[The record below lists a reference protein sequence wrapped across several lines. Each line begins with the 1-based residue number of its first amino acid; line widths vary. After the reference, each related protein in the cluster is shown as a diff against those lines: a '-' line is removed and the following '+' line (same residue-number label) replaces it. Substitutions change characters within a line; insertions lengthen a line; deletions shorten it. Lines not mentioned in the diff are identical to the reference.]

1 MRRGRFLAVLVAGA
15 AALFG
20 VVGGALPSQAA
31 TIPVP
36 NPFTAVSAV
45 PGPGAGQVTMHWSHD
60 GAHTSYYVMQ
70 TALSLFAQ
78 GSKGRDMH
86 YFDFA
91 ASARSATLTA
101 AQLASAGASVGS
113 SNHLYYRFVAVDQTS
128 SGEALRYWP
137 WQQYAAVQPA
147 AVGSGT
153 PLRIGD
159 FNVRSSAVD
168 DSHTWLHRA
177 PLVAAQIIAAAPNI
191 TTLQEL
197 GPGRAD
203 GVSGP
208 SAGYT
213 KQTTSL
219 LQALA
224 AQHGVWYRLV
234 RTTSYTNVAEGS
246 QGTRILYDSSR
257 YHLISNCPETTSGHS
272 YSSSCTIL
280 MPVLSTDSST
290 TRSRAAFAEFQEIS
304 TGKKFIVVSV
314 HLDARHSSSTST
326 ETTYDTL
333 RATQLSTVMAYTTH
347 INPHLLPVFLAGDF
361 NAFQYNPVGDRSH
374 DALIANGYYDTA
386 AAQSQ
391 VNLHYSTFNNFVTTM
406 PLNSSGWGARLDVIA
421 EKGVTGAVRFQN
433 LMKTVDS
440 NRPSDHNMVV
450 ADVLLP

>member
-1 MRRGRFLAVLVAGA
+1 MRRGRFLAVVVAGA
-15 AALFG
+15 AAAFG
-20 VVGGALPSQAA
+20 LVGVATPSQAA
-31 TIPVP
+31 AIPTP

-45 PGPGAGQVTMHWSHD
+45 AGPGAGEVTMHWSHD

-101 AQLASAGASVGS
+101 AQLASAGASVAS
-113 SNHLYYRFVAVDQTS
+113 ANHLYYRFVAVDQTS
-128 SGEALRYWP
+128 AGEALRYWP

-153 PLRIGD
+153 PLRIGS
-159 FNVRSSAVD
+159 FNVRSAAIH

-177 PLVAAQIIAAAPNI
+177 PLVAAQIIAGAPNI
-191 TTLQEL
+191 TAIQEL

-208 SAGYT
+208 SAGHT
-213 KQTTSL
+213 RQTTSL

-234 RTTSYTNVAEGS
+234 RTTSYTDGTEGS

-280 MPVLSTDSST
+280 MPMLSSDAST

-314 HLDARHSSSTST
+314 HLDSRHSSSASA
-326 ETTYDTL
+326 EATYDAL
-333 RATQLSTVMAYTTH
+333 RATQLSTVMSYMTH
-347 INPHLLPVFLAGDF
+347 VNPHLLPLYLAGDF
-361 NAFQYNPVGDRSH
+361 NAYQYNPVGDRSH

-391 VNLHYSTFNNFVTTM
+391 VNVRYSTFNNFATTM
-406 PLNSSGWGARLDVIA
+406 PMNASGWGARLDVIA
-421 EKGVTGAVRFQN
+421 EKGATGAVRFQN

-440 NRPSDHNMVV
+440 NRPSDHNMIV
-450 ADVLLP
+450 ADVRMP

>member
-1 MRRGRFLAVLVAGA
+1 MRRGRLLAVVVAGA
-15 AALFG
+15 AAVFG
-20 VVGGALPSQAA
+20 VVGVATPSQAA
-31 TIPVP
+31 AIPTP
-36 NPFTAVSAV
+36 NPFTAVSAT
-45 PGPGAGQVTMHWSHD
+45 PGPGAGEVTMHWSHD

-91 ASARSATLTA
+91 AGARSATLTP
-101 AQLASAGASVGS
+101 AQLASAGASVAS
-113 SNHLYYRFVAVDQTS
+113 ANHLYYRFVAVDQTS

-153 PLRIGD
+153 PLRIGS
-159 FNVRSSAVD
+159 FNVRSAAIH

-191 TTLQEL
+191 TAIQEL

-208 SAGYT
+208 SAGHT

-224 AQHGVWYRLV
+224 ARHGVWYRLV
-234 RTTSYTNVAEGS
+234 RTTSYTDGTEGS

-257 YHLISNCPETTSGHS
+257 FHLISNCPETTSGHS

-280 MPVLSTDSST
+280 MPMLSSDAST

-314 HLDARHSSSTST
+314 HLDSRHSSSASA
-326 ETTYDTL
+326 EATYDAL
-333 RATQLSTVMAYTTH
+333 RASQLSTVMSYTTH
-347 INPHLLPVFLAGDF
+347 INPHLLPVYLAGDF
-361 NAFQYNPVGDRSH
+361 NAYQYNPVGDRSH

-391 VNLHYSTFNNFVTTM
+391 VNVRYSTFNNFATTM
-406 PLNSSGWGARLDVIA
+406 PMNASGWGARLDVIA
-421 EKGVTGAVRFQN
+421 EKGATGAVRFQN

-450 ADVLLP
+450 ADVLMP